1 MQFLSLNI
9 FKWQY
14 QQFLDIIKNPEKP
27 TLVFTPNP
35 EILVRASRDEEFLNI
50 LKTATYLTPDG
61 NGLYV
66 GSMMQEWISFL
77 SACFCVL
84 FQKNQIEEKY
94 GELIKGSDLTED
106 LLEFAAKEKRH
117 ILILDNK
124 VTTIRDE
131 FDERKKEIQ
140 NNIKRLL
147 EDRFPGIIVHVQYDG
162 DISIAELAVYCR
174 DYGISYV
181 FSCLGMKKQEQMLV
195 GIWEQ
200 IGTNAQILGLGVG
213 ASIDFILGLQ
223 KRAPLIFQ
231 KLGIEWVYRLIQN
244 PRKRWR
250 RIWTAFR
257 EFPRLIKQ
265 NADTL

>member
-1 MQFLSLNI
+1 M
-9 FKWQY
+9 
-14 QQFLDIIKNPEKP
+14 
-27 TLVFTPNP
+27 
-35 EILVRASRDEEFLNI
+35 
-50 LKTATYLTPDG
+50 
-61 NGLYV
+61 
-66 GSMMQEWISFL
+66 
-77 SACFCVL
+77 

-147 EDRFPGIIVHVQYDG
+147 EDRFPGIIVHVQYAG

-174 DYGISYV
+174 DYGMAYG
-181 FSCLGMKKQEQMLV
+181 CAGLGRRKQGRMR
-195 GIWEQ
+195 GGMWEQ
-200 IGTNAQILGLGVG
+200 IGANAQILGLGVG

>member
-1 MQFLSLNI
+1 MNFLGLDIHNGI
-9 FKWQY
+9 YWTF
-14 QQFLDIIKNPEKP
+14 FDIIKNPEKP
-27 TLVFTPNP
+27 ILVFTPNP
-35 EILVRASRDEEFLNI
+35 EILVRANQDSEFLAI
-50 LKTATYLTPDG
+50 LQKATYLTPDG

-66 GSMMQEWISFL
+66 GAMMQEWVSFL
-77 SACFCVL
+77 GACFRVL

-117 ILILDNK
+117 LLILDNK

-131 FDERKKEIQ
+131 FDERKKDIQ
-140 NNIKRLL
+140 SNMKKLL
-147 EDRFPGIIVHVQYDG
+147 ENRFPGIVVHIQFDG

-181 FSCLGMKKQEQMLV
+181 FSCLGMKRQEQMLV

-200 IGTNAQILGLGVG
+200 IGANTQILGLGVG

-231 KLGIEWVYRLIQN
+231 KLGIEWIYRLIQN

-257 EFPRLIKQ
+257 EFPRLIRQK
-265 NADTL
+265 ADTL